1 MKKIIILAILSLIIT
16 TNASLACSRDS
27 KVLEWLEKNGNL
39 EEGKITTTRYPGSYE
54 TIASV
59 TWIIEQGKTSCTS
72 YFKGGVVA
80 YDKELDEHYI
90 LFAPTS
96 LYNWSREGEKVG
108 KYLVIGTLGEGLV
121 VINLETLEMRRY
133 RLDPPDHDVRILEI
147 EGNKAIVNNTREIE
161 LPAEAGT
168 TEGRTVVRMLE
179 PDYPDWAEKQGI
191 MSGTIRVKCYVL
203 PSGEVSEVE
212 IVLSSGWPD
221 WDQCAAEALMKWI
234 FDPIEGEEIQWGII
248 TFHFESK

>member
-1 MKKIIILAILSLIIT
+1 M
-16 TNASLACSRDS
+16 
-27 KVLEWLEKNGNL
+27 
-39 EEGKITTTRYPGSYE
+39 
-54 TIASV
+54 
-59 TWIIEQGKTSCTS
+59 
-72 YFKGGVVA
+72 A

-96 LYNWSREGEKVG
+96 LYNWSREGDKVG

-168 TEGRTVVRMLE
+168 TEGRTVVRMLLTC
-179 PDYPDWAEKQGI
+179 PPKTGPVIKLD
-191 MSGTIRVKCYVL
+191 
-203 PSGEVSEVE
+203 
-212 IVLSSGWPD
+212 
-221 WDQCAAEALMKWI
+221 
-234 FDPIEGEEIQWGII
+234 
-248 TFHFESK
+248 